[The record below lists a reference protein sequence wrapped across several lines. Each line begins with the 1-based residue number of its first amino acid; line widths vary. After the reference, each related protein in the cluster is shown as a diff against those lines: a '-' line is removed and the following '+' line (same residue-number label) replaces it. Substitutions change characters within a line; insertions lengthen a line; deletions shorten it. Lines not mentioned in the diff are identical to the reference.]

1 MITIDTEH
9 LGIPDTNY
17 NSIITLGAT
26 EFTRICKELFSLS
39 ETVEIE
45 TTSEYVKFLVSSEV
59 IGGSIKL
66 GNNDTDE
73 SGEKA
78 IIKVKILIWI
88 YIYFLYI

>member
-1 MITIDTEH
+1 
-9 LGIPDTNY
+9 LGIPDTHY

-45 TTSEYVKFLVSSEV
+45 TTSEYVKFSVSSEV

-66 GNNDTDE
+66 ENNDTDE
-73 SGEKA
+73 TGEKA
-78 IIKVKILIWI
+78 LIKVNIFICIL
-88 YIYFLYI
+88 FKKNLKF

>member
-26 EFTRICKELFSLS
+26 EFTRICKELFALS
-39 ETVEIE
+39 ETVVIE
-45 TTSEYVKFLVSSEV
+45 TTSDYVKFNVSSEI

-66 GNNDTDE
+66 ENNETDDK
-73 SGEKA
+73 GEKA
-78 IIKVKILIWI
+78 IIKV
-88 YIYFLYI
+88 